1 MDKKLFS
8 SGGNDPNG
16 MITLDSSMY
25 IDKFNE

>member
-8 SGGNDPNG
+8 SGDNDPSG
-16 MITLDSSMY
+16 MITFDSSMY